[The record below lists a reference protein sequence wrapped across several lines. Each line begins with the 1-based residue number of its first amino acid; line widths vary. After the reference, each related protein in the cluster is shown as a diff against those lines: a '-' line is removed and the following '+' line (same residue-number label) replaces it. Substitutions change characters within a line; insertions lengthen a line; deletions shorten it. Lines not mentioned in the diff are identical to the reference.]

1 MDVRFGRR
9 LRRSDLDADN
19 QWVGRA
25 AGVLPDSGAGSA
37 TYVLKYIN
45 DDNFVL
51 QMHDRQVAG
60 QPLAD
65 SETKYVRKAKP

>member
-1 MDVRFGRR
+1 
-9 LRRSDLDADN
+9 
-19 QWVGRA
+19 
-25 AGVLPDSGAGSA
+25 LPDGSTGQT
-37 TYVLKYIN
+37 TYVVKYVDEN
-45 DDNFVL
+45 NFVL